1 MVQNVLAM
9 RALLGYQIWI
19 KIYQRAGERHE
30 QIIHRSNFYHNV
42 PMKFVLQDM
51 NNSLIPKADLS
62 PWQQQV
68 CSGNIQCN
76 VSFEQQRAEVLRT
89 ENRLQELGPIW
100 IWCEETYMLQ
110 NYAFVVFMMLQW
122 KLYTLRCLDA
132 KATWHFNCL
141 VKQQHRGVIRRNT
154 IRGINYS
161 DTAGWHTC

>member
-1 MVQNVLAM
+1 MQNVLAM

-19 KIYQRAGERHE
+19 KIYQRAGER

-68 CSGNIQCN
+68 CSGNIQYN

-89 ENRLQELGPIW
+89 LKQASWTWTYLNLMWTDIHASELCFCSIHDAAMK
-100 IWCEETYMLQ
+100 IIHIKM
-110 NYAFVVFMMLQW
+110 F
-122 KLYTLRCLDA
+122 RCKSNL
-132 KATWHFNCL
+132 TF
-141 VKQQHRGVIRRNT
+141 
-154 IRGINYS
+154 
-161 DTAGWHTC
+161 